1 MLEKTSQSLP
11 YVAVYAAGDHARKR
25 DGMAESG
32 AAWRGRLAEQG
43 DDEYD
48 VRRPSGGAG
57 QDGSGQRLGHA
68 RDGKHDVQSD
78 ARRWQTRNDSGSVAG
93 ANAETRSRSREVTQ
107 RMKGLD
113 HNQQQTPSEIG
124 GVSGGVRGGGQT
136 TEKIMPGLS
145 EASGPESGVRGYA
158 GRRPLIPLAQ
168 IGQAIERCA
177 MVRRFSRRTVR
188 VYVDWARR
196 YVMFHQCRHPA
207 EMGVVEVTAF
217 LSDLAVHGKVA
228 ASTQNQALQALLFL
242 YSHVL
247 EISLPDK
254 SIRAVRAKRP
264 QRLPVVLPKS
274 AVAEFFQH
282 IAGVPRLTA
291 LLQYGAGLR
300 LMEVLRLR
308 VKDIDFERGLIVVR
322 GGKGDKDRVVPL
334 PRVAVDELRVH
345 IKTRYQQYQLDYEKG
360 YAAVHLPHAIERKTP
375 TQAVNWTWQYVFA
388 SNKLS
393 RDPADETLKRHHLDE
408 HHIAATY
415 RVAYRA
421 AGITVPAGSHTL
433 RHCFATHL
441 LERGQDI
448 RSIQELLG
456 HQDISTTM
464 IYTHVSTRG
473 PGGVISPVDDLLG

>member
-1 MLEKTSQSLP
+1 MLEKTSLSLHNL
-11 YVAVYAAGDHARKR
+11 VGCVAGDQARKR
-25 DGMAESG
+25 DEMAESG

-43 DDEYD
+43 DDEHN
-48 VRRPSGGAG
+48 VRGPSGGVG
-57 QDGSGQRLGHA
+57 QDAAEQRLGHVRDA
-68 RDGKHDVQSD
+68 KHDGKSD
-78 ARRWQTRNDSGSVAG
+78 AQRWRSRADVGLAAG
-93 ANAETRSRSREVTQ
+93 ANAEIRARSREVTQ
-107 RMKGLD
+107 GMKGLD
-113 HNQQQTPSEIG
+113 LHQTPTAIG
-124 GVSGGVRGGGQT
+124 GEKSTEKIAAGLNQSSGPVSGVSG
-136 TEKIMPGLS
+136 
-145 EASGPESGVRGYA
+145 YA
-158 GRRPLIPLAQ
+158 GQRPLIPLSQ
-168 IGQAIERCA
+168 IRQAIERCA
-177 MVRRFSRRTVR
+177 MVRRFSRRTIR

-242 YSHVL
+242 YGQVL

-308 VKDIDFERGLIVVR
+308 IKDVEFERGLIVVR

-345 IKTRYQQYQLDYEKG
+345 IKTRYQQYQIDFEKG
-360 YAAVHLPHAIERKTP
+360 YAAVHLPHAQERKNP

-393 RDPADETLKRHHLDE
+393 RDPADGKLKRHHLDE